1 MDTSFIDRFAQR
13 VTLASGWRRIGV
25 ALGAGLVGGLALAPI
40 NLIPAFVVS
49 AVLLVWL
56 IDGCVESKPGGAAS
70 PVWNIRTAAVIG
82 WWFGFG
88 YFLVGLWWLGSA
100 FLVEAEQFA
109 WALPFGVVGLP
120 ALLALFPTFGCVVAR
135 ILWAGGSGRIFALA
149 TGLGLS
155 EWLRAVILTGFPWN
169 DIGMV
174 LGGNLVL
181 GQVASVIGLHGLTF
195 LTVAIASA
203 PATIVDSHMPSRSGV
218 AILSHRYRPTGI
230 AIFGVLLLALFGTL
244 RLAGNPTEYVDKPRL
259 RIVQPNLPQG
269 EKFKP
274 ENGPDILATHIR
286 LSDRS
291 TSPRTAGISTVTH
304 LFWPESPFPF
314 LLSESPQALAQIEK
328 FIPPGTVLVTGA
340 ARADRMVQNSVG
352 RRRASRFFNSIHIID
367 DKGVI
372 TQTYDKSKL
381 VPFGEYLPMAPL
393 FRMLGLKQFVHVPGG
408 FTAGSSGKTL
418 DLPGIGVTSPLICY
432 EAIFPGFTTARI
444 KSSIQPRVLVN
455 VTNDGWF
462 GLTTG
467 PYQHLVQARLR
478 SIEEGLPMIRVANT
492 GISAVIDPMGRILHS
507 LPLGVQGVI
516 DSRLPNRAP
525 QTIFSKHVLA
535 APAMIALLFL
545 VFATIF
551 RLRVRA

>member
-1 MDTSFIDRFAQR
+1 M
-13 VTLASGWRRIGV
+13 
-25 ALGAGLVGGLALAPI
+25 GGLALAPI
-40 NLIPAFVVS
+40 NAIPAFVIS
-49 AVLLVWL
+49 AVALVWL
-56 IDGCVESKPGGAAS
+56 IDGGLESKPGGAAS
-70 PVWNIRTAAVIG
+70 LLRDIRVAALIG

-88 YFLVGLWWLGSA
+88 YFLAGLWWLGAA
-100 FLVEAEQFA
+100 FLVEADQFA
-109 WALPFGVVGLP
+109 WAMPFGIIGLP
-120 ALLALFPTFGCVVAR
+120 ALLAAFPSVGCVVAR
-135 ILWAGGSGRIFALA
+135 ILWSGGCGRVFALA

-155 EWLRAVILTGFPWN
+155 EWLRAVALTGFPWN

-181 GQVASVIGLHGLTF
+181 GQVTSVVGLHGLTF

-203 PATIVDSHMPSRSGV
+203 PATIFDPQRPNHSGA
-218 AILSHRYRPTGI
+218 AISIRRYRSTGI
-230 AIFGVLLLALFGTL
+230 ALFGVVLLALFGAI
-244 RLAGNPTEYVDKPRL
+244 RLGVNPTEYVEKVRL

-291 TSPRTAGISTVTH
+291 TSPQTAGISTVTH

-314 LLSESPQALAQIEK
+314 LLSKNSQALAQIGK
-328 FIPPGTVLVTGA
+328 FLPPGTVLVTGA
-340 ARADRMVQNSVG
+340 ARADRVG
-352 RRRASRFFNSIHIID
+352 QDSASKRRVTRYYNSIHIID

-372 TQTYDKSKL
+372 RQTYDKSKL

-393 FRMLGLKQFVHVPGG
+393 LQALGLKQFVHVPGG
-408 FTAGSSGKTL
+408 FTAGSSAKTL
-418 DLPGIGVTSPLICY
+418 DLPGIGMASPLICY
-432 EAIFPGFTTARI
+432 EAIFPGLTTARTKSGI
-444 KSSIQPRVLVN
+444 KPRVLVN

-492 GISAVIDPMGRILHS
+492 GISAVIDPMGRILYS

-516 DSRLPNRAP
+516 DGQLPNRAR
-525 QTIFSKHVLA
+525 QTIFSKYGLTV
-535 APAMIALLFL
+535 PALIALLFL
-545 VFATIF
+545 VLAMVF
-551 RLRVRA
+551 RFRARA